1 MASLD
6 AKDSYTKGHSERVS
20 YIAQEIA
27 HEMGLSEDEIEL
39 TRLAGLVHDLG
50 KIGVPENVLRKP
62 GRLTEEEFSLV
73 KMHPEIGRKIVQEI
87 PMIFRLV
94 PAVLHHHERWD
105 GRGYPAGL
113 ESESIPLYAR
123 ILAVA
128 DSFDAM
134 SSTRTYKASLS
145 REEVLAEMERCNGT
159 QFDPE
164 VVEALLRADLSKYEQ
179 MLDSHRAEKD
189 AA

>member
-1 MASLD
+1 
-6 AKDSYTKGHSERVS
+6 
-20 YIAQEIA
+20 
-27 HEMGLSEDEIEL
+27 
-39 TRLAGLVHDLG
+39 
-50 KIGVPENVLRKP
+50 
-62 GRLTEEEFSLV
+62 
-73 KMHPEIGRKIVQEI
+73 
-87 PMIFRLV
+87 MIFRLV